1 MEIIRTLT
9 GDMIPER
16 AGAVYYHEHVIAR
29 SPVSREKEP
38 DLELCDIDRMV
49 SEVKL
54 FKEAGGTLLVDASIA
69 DFGENSHLRLE
80 ISEKSGI
87 PIVGTVGF
95 GQKEHHS
102 EQVRNSTTEQLYERV
117 MEAAE
122 NGYGRNHL
130 KPGQLKFGTS
140 YGFISESENRCARAV
155 ARAQKSLSMPLFTH
169 TGIGTMGLEQI
180 ALLKE
185 EGANLEQVCIG
196 HMDRNPDLWYYRE
209 LLKNG
214 VFIGLDQIS
223 KIKYCTEQTRI
234 DLICELIR
242 LGYRKKIL
250 LCGDMAR
257 QSYLTS
263 FGGGPGFG
271 YILKVFLPRLVRQLT
286 EQGMQ
291 EEQAMDIRDDLI
303 CNNPRQYLSF
313 EA

>member
-1 MEIIRTLT
+1 
-9 GDMIPER
+9 
-16 AGAVYYHEHVIAR
+16 
-29 SPVSREKEP
+29 
-38 DLELCDIDRMV
+38 
-49 SEVKL
+49 
-54 FKEAGGTLLVDASIA
+54 
-69 DFGENSHLRLE
+69 
-80 ISEKSGI
+80 
-87 PIVGTVGF
+87 
-95 GQKEHHS
+95 
-102 EQVRNSTTEQLYERV
+102 

-257 QSYLTS
+257 QSYLTIVWRRTGLLDS
-263 FGGGPGFG
+263 
-271 YILKVFLPRLVRQLT
+271 ILKVFFPRLVRNLT
-286 EQGMQ
+286 EQGVAGRTGYGYQ
-291 EEQAMDIRDDLI
+291 RRFDIA
-303 CNNPRQYLSF
+303 Q
-313 EA
+313 